1 MKKKLFYTITCAAL
15 SSVLIFS
22 ACTGRRD
29 LPSDAA
35 ASKYSELASAF
46 EDVSLLHEDGKYFA
60 VKPQKT
66 VEADGQT
73 LSLKID
79 LGGIGKGWA
88 ADKVNL
94 LFDEYG
100 FDCGYFNFGA
110 SSTACKKHYE
120 KGGYEMK
127 LTHPR
132 AAGTY
137 ISMTLFDDVISTSG
151 DYEQYF
157 VQDGVRYCHIM
168 NPFTGKS
175 VQTDVMTA
183 TVIGKSAAQNDALT
197 TALIAMGAEKAES
210 FIAEK
215 LSDRRALF
223 TCAEGG
229 KYKVKTNISEGQ
241 YTILSSDFT
250 AESIA
255 VSDYEE
261 KPLPAEKENYTDKER
276 IYYSMNTTA
285 RLVVAADFNEEN
297 TRNFNSLSQE
307 ITQTLSDIENSLSA
321 TIKTSY
327 VNKFNDASAGEKVQI
342 DKITYEVLSL
352 AKQMYEFTEGYYN
365 PAVYYS
371 VEAYGFIR

>member
-1 MKKKLFYTITCAAL
+1 MKKKLFCAITCAAL

-22 ACTGRRD
+22 ACGSGRT
-29 LPSDAA
+29 LPSDETAQ
-35 ASKYSELASAF
+35 KYADLASAF
-46 EDVSLLHEDGKYFA
+46 KDVSLLHEDGKYYA

-88 ADKVNL
+88 TDKVNS
-94 LFDEYG
+94 LFDKYG

-110 SSTACKKHYE
+110 SSTACKKHF
-120 KGGYEMK
+120 KNGGYEMT

-132 AAGTY
+132 ADGTY
-137 ISMTLFDDVISTSG
+137 FGITLFDDVISTSG

-168 NPFTGKS
+168 DPFTGKP

-183 TVIGKSAAQNDALT
+183 TVIGTSAAQNDALT
-197 TALIAMGAEKAES
+197 TALIAMGAEKAQN

-215 LSDRRALF
+215 LGDRRALF
-223 TCAEGG
+223 TCVEDG
-229 KYKVKTNISEGQ
+229 KYKVKTNISAGQ
-241 YTILSSDFT
+241 YKILSSDFT
-250 AESIA
+250 AESVAI
-255 VSDYEE
+255 SQCEE
-261 KPLPAEKENYTDKER
+261 KPLPAPKENYTNKSLA
-276 IYYSMNTTA
+276 YYSMNTTA

-297 TRNFNSLSQE
+297 TNNFNSLSEE
-307 ITQTLSDIENSLSA
+307 ITQTLSDIENSLST

-327 VNKFNDASAGEKVQI
+327 VNRFNDAAAGEKVQV
-342 DKITYEVLSL
+342 DKTTYEVLLL
-352 AKQMYEFTEGYYN
+352 AKEMYAFTEGFYN

-371 VEAYGFIR
+371 VVAYGFIQ